1 MTRRRSASQPPP
13 SLGARVFS
21 AGSETMAILEFP
33 LEGGRSSPLTR
44 AEHVILL
51 ELLRGRSNRTI
62 AGARGV
68 SERTV
73 ATQVADI
80 LRKLGVR
87 SRADLAARLPA
98 ILFRAPESPRES

>member
-1 MTRRRSASQPPP
+1 MTRKPPSTQPPRK
-13 SLGARVFS
+13 LGVRVFS
-21 AGSETMAILEFP
+21 AGSDTMAILDFP

-44 AEHVILL
+44 AEHVILV
-51 ELLRGRSNRTI
+51 ELLRGRSNSTI
-62 AGARGV
+62 ARARGV

-73 ATQVADI
+73 ATQVAEI

-98 ILFRAPESPRES
+98 ILFEPPES